1 VYTSNVQTTKRIPE
15 QTKGVPPWKLVIKP
29 RLRKVWGYC
38 DYANREVVMARSTEK
53 HGVARRVFMHEVI
66 HKVCPWMDE
75 DAVDH
80 LSTHLDDA
88 MEAAE
93 SVIIM

>member
-1 VYTSNVQTTKRIPE
+1 MQKTKRLPE
-15 QTKGVPPWKLVIKP
+15 QVKGKPPWKLRIVP
-29 RLRKVWGYC
+29 RLRGSWGWC
-38 DYANREVVMARSTEK
+38 DYANQEVVMTKAAEK